1 MNYLTRPHCVP
12 YVGGTLSPRS
22 FLTAFPFCSSFFHKI
37 EIIVFAGSYLPST
50 FMTIKKLEASRD
62 ILHMLPFHQGR
73 RPSPSGNSSFSF
85 QFTDFFQARS
95 PPVPRASR
103 LPQKSRQ
110 QIRSN
115 MAKYPGWN
123 LGNDQSKSPHPK
135 PVITILYLNNPN
147 HRTFLIGFGLVC
159 FLSAFLFR
167 ITALLFFQPLGESTQ
182 GTLIELLN
190 PTEAEF
196 PMVTCQKGEVHT
208 PPPNKWEQK
217 ICVDHICHSFPPDRE
232 SGSSSFRTLPEKPH
246 KRWRSR
252 LTESLKTSNGP
263 CSPSVTATAHSCQ
276 KLYWGTHNATRSWHF
291 RQHSIFYNDYITI
304 PAKYVN
310 FFTSYRSIYLLF
322 FNCLYNMYFVGK

>member
-1 MNYLTRPHCVP
+1 MIKNPSSCKKNMNYLTRP

-50 FMTIKKLEASRD
+50 FMTIKKFEASRD

-85 QFTDFFQARS
+85 QFTDFFQAPEARS

-103 LPQKSRQ
+103 LPQKSGQ

-135 PVITILYLNNPN
+135 SVITILYLNNPN

-159 FLSAFLFR
+159 FLSAFLLR
-167 ITALLFFQPLGESTQ
+167 ITALLFLQPLGQSTQ

-196 PMVTCQKGEVHT
+196 PTVTCQKGEVHT

-232 SGSSSFRTLPEKPH
+232 KRVFFLPYNPGKTTQNVTVTTHGITENVEWALLSFCDSHSTFLSKALLGNPQCDPVMAF
-246 KRWRSR
+246 
-252 LTESLKTSNGP
+252 
-263 CSPSVTATAHSCQ
+263 PSTFH
-276 KLYWGTHNATRSWHF
+276 
-291 RQHSIFYNDYITI
+291 
-304 PAKYVN
+304 
-310 FFTSYRSIYLLF
+310 LL
-322 FNCLYNMYFVGK
+322 